1 LTVPFLLTVEQL
13 VVEAKRVGLDLAS
26 SPGMSPELSTGT
38 IAAPPPGTLG
48 CNIVGAPAADE
59 SAARSLSADTGGFAA
74 GRAIACAGPPLDFR
88 LDL

>member
-1 LTVPFLLTVEQL
+1 M
-13 VVEAKRVGLDLAS
+13 
-26 SPGMSPELSTGT
+26 SPGLSTVT

-48 CNIVGAPAADE
+48 CNIVGAPAGDE

-74 GRAIACAGPPLDFR
+74 AQALASAGPPLDFR